1 MTLLEHCVL
10 GTLASGAATEIVVAV
25 PEALVRPAQDM
36 LDALLA
42 GDGAEFARD
51 DAARAGGASPG
62 AHGVRVRVVA
72 GGADRIESVGRAL
85 DAAGDPELVLVHD
98 AARCLTPPEV
108 FVRVAEALR
117 SGARAVVPVL
127 PMTDTVK
134 RAAGTAPG
142 APADGRERLVSD
154 LDRGALRRVQTPQ
167 GFTAEVLRAAHRRQR
182 TDPLP
187 AATDDAQLVE
197 RTGCAVEAV
206 PGDERALKITHPIDL
221 RIARL
226 HLDDAAG
233 AGAAAAGTGAGAAA
247 AGAAAGREREP
258 RPAAAG
264 LRPEQDPA

>member
-1 MTLLEHCVL
+1 MPAAGSGTRLGSDRPKAFVALAGRTLLEHCVL
-10 GTLASGAATEIVVAV
+10 GTLASGAATDIVVAV

-42 GDGAEFARD
+42 GDGAA
-51 DAARAGGASPG
+51 PG

-72 GGADRIESVGRAL
+72 GGADRIDSVARAL

-108 FVRVAEALR
+108 FVRVAAALH

-134 RAAGTAPG
+134 RAADTAPG
-142 APADGRERLVSD
+142 APAGTRERLLSD

-167 GFTAEVLRAAHRRQR
+167 GFAASVLREAHRLQR

-197 RTGCAVEAV
+197 RLGYGVEAV
-206 PGDERALKITHPIDL
+206 AGDERALKITHPIDL
-221 RIARL
+221 RIAGL
-226 HLDDAAG
+226 HLADG
-233 AGAAAAGTGAGAAA
+233 AGI
-247 AGAAAGREREP
+247 RS
-258 RPAAAG
+258 
-264 LRPEQDPA
+264 EQDPS